1 MVRLS
6 PVLTETVKSGTISA
20 LRLSTLVTFTCA
32 EEDGSGGGVAET
44 EGARARREKELA
56 MAPVPP
62 DGCWELGKSMGTSMV
77 GMMMES
83 MGLLPIHFS
92 RFYNPPRRL
101 TFPGVV
107 PYPPPSLLTTTDKIE
122 MGVVLQLME
131 LVDNRMKNRRCRF
144 VSFREVVRSILL
156 LLMLMLKGVTLD
168 IVIADDVAV
177 RLIISSQGLA
187 LTQENWMERALNVLR
202 MRQTLKQ

>member
-44 EGARARREKELA
+44 EGARARREEELA

-62 DGCWELGKSMGTSMV
+62 DGCQELGKSMGTSMV
-77 GMMMES
+77 GMMMEL
-83 MGLLPIHFS
+83 MGLQPIHFS
-92 RFYNPPRRL
+92 RFYNPPWRL
-101 TFPGVV
+101 TFPGV
-107 PYPPPSLLTTTDKIE
+107 PYPPPSLLTTMDKIE

-131 LVDNRMKNRRCRF
+131 LVDDRMKNRRCRF
-144 VSFREVVRSILL
+144 VSFCKVVRSILL
-156 LLMLMLKGVTLD
+156 LLMLMLKGETLD

-187 LTQENWMERALNVLR
+187 LTQENWMERALNVLQ
-202 MRQTLKQ
+202 MWQTLKQ